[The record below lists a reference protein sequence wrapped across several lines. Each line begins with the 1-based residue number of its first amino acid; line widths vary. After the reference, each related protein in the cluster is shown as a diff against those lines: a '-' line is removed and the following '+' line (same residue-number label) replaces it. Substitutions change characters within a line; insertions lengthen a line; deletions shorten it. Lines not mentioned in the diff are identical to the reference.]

1 MDKAESIERIF
12 RDLRRV
18 VHALELYSKDVNG
31 RFGLTAPQLWAL
43 WELGRGGPLALGA
56 LAQALQLHPSTMV
69 GVVDRLE
76 DKGLA
81 VREPDPADGRRVRI
95 GLTPKGRALMKQAP
109 HPAQGRLVHG
119 LQAMGDRRVD
129 ELRRAM
135 ATLVRVMEAED
146 LDARFFFSEEEVAP
160 GPGLPGGIIA
170 P

>member
-1 MDKAESIERIF
+1 MDRAGNIEGIF

-18 VHALELYSKDVNG
+18 VHALELYSKDVNA

-43 WELGRGGPLALGA
+43 WELGRDGPLALGA

-81 VREPDPADGRRVRI
+81 LREPDPADGRRIRI
-95 GLTPKGRALMKQAP
+95 GLTLKGRALLKQAP

-119 LQAMGDRRVD
+119 LQAMSDRRVV
-129 ELRRAM
+129 EIQRALG
-135 ATLVRVMEAED
+135 TLVRVMEAED
-146 LDARFFFSEEEVAP
+146 LDAQFFFSET
-160 GPGLPGGIIA
+160 
-170 P
+170 

>member
-1 MDKAESIERIF
+1 MNKTESIEGIF

-18 VHALELYSKDVNG
+18 VHALELYSKDVNA

-43 WELGRGGPLALGA
+43 WELGRDGPLPLGA

-81 VREPDPADGRRVRI
+81 LREPDPADGRRIRI
-95 GLTPKGRALMKQAP
+95 GLTHKGRTLLKQAP

-119 LQAMGDRRVD
+119 LQAMSDRHVA
-129 ELRRAM
+129 EIQRALG
-135 ATLVRVMEAED
+135 TLVRVMEAED
-146 LDARFFFSEEEVAP
+146 LDAQFFFSEE
-160 GPGLPGGIIA
+160 
-170 P
+170 